1 MYVTQQ
7 NVVAYVPSEL
17 LLLSRLAATQDR
29 MRAAIDSELLQ
40 LSSTA
45 PDLTEFGCSPMV
57 ALARRRNGAQTPQL
71 DVTNGLRTA
80 THLLVLFIT
89 LRRLAT

>member
-29 MRAAIDSELLQ
+29 MRATIDSELLQ

-45 PDLTEFGCSPMV
+45 PDLTEFRCSHRWWRSPAAAM
-57 ALARRRNGAQTPQL
+57 APKRRNWT
-71 DVTNGLRTA
+71 
-80 THLLVLFIT
+80 
-89 LRRLAT
+89 